1 MREAV
6 VLEKKFS
13 LILSLSED
21 EFAQSTAAPQLLYP
35 TGNQMPWISGR
46 PMFGST

>member
-1 MREAV
+1 MREAIV
-6 VLEKKFS
+6 PERKFV
-13 LILSLSED
+13 LILSLSKD
-21 EFAQSTAAPQLLYP
+21 ESAQLTAAPQLLYP

>member
-1 MREAV
+1 MRLIVGNAPS
-6 VLEKKFS
+6 S
-13 LILSLSED
+13 LILSLSKDERED
-21 EFAQSTAAPQLLYP
+21 RQPWPQSLYP